1 MDNRCRRGTD
11 SDMRRGL
18 LQRDAELASLERVV
32 QQMRAGSGRVMVVEG
47 PAGVGKSSLLRATAQ
62 AAEDAGCRVLRA
74 WGGPL
79 EQEAGWGIVR
89 QLFGPVATGP
99 QWAEFGVGAA
109 ALASRVLH
117 PDPAIPAPTGDAVHA
132 SSYGLTWLAYGLAE
146 HSPTLLVIDDV
157 HWADPP
163 SLRWLAQLS
172 RRLGEMHLGVLCA
185 VRDGEPSSEPA
196 TLTELVAAAPAAVR
210 PRPLGP
216 EAVET
221 IVIERLPTADPAF
234 ASACHAASAGN
245 PFMLGALLDQIVA
258 EAVVP
263 SGETAARLTTFG
275 PGQVARSVELQL
287 GRLPVGASEV
297 AQGFAVLG
305 RGAPLRHAAALAGI
319 DLDWAQRVSDH
330 LTAGGL
336 LVGAGDGYTLTHPLV
351 AAALYRGLTPGRRSL
366 LHHRAASALTGE
378 GADPEAVGLHLL
390 RTEPA
395 GDAQTIK
402 TLRAAATRASARGAP
417 ESAAAFLRRALLER
431 PAVVGAAAE
440 VHGELGLCLAAL
452 VQPGARDHL
461 EQAVELAATPGQ
473 RLRLALTGSRA
484 LGLAGYFGEAI
495 DLARRSLRQ
504 PAEPGDEQR
513 SELELEMVCNMI
525 LSAETVDEGTE
536 LVRHRTS
543 TDTTGAPWEV
553 VDAWLALN
561 AGAPAD
567 RVNALLGPA
576 RAEVMPPSHADSL
589 VSTCAK
595 FVLIANGE
603 LETALS
609 WCDALVELARPQ
621 GWLIALAHG
630 SFMRAIT
637 LLQLG
642 RIHEARDDAQL
653 SFEFKQGNSPSAAL
667 VWSLFPLV
675 GALTELGELDAADS
689 AFDTAHRSGDP
700 PAAMLGSTLLLEQRA
715 HLRLAQHRYADA
727 HADLVLAAAWW
738 RRLRVHHPAV
748 ASWRVDDSEAL
759 IALGAREAAHEL
771 AQEHL
776 ALAEQTGQPAPRC
789 AGLRAVARTLDPG
802 QAVPLL
808 EQAVEL
814 VAGGPARLEHARALL
829 DLGSALRRTNRRS
842 TAVDQLR
849 QALDLAERG
858 GMRRLA
864 DRAKAELRAA
874 GSRPRRSA
882 VTGIESLTPAE
893 RQVASL
899 AEAGY
904 ANREIAQ
911 HLYVTRRTV
920 ETHLTHAFAK
930 LGISSRADLAR
941 LFADDEGAHGL
952 VDTAT
957 HAARR

>member
-1 MDNRCRRGTD
+1 M
-11 SDMRRGL
+11 
-18 LQRDAELASLERVV
+18 
-32 QQMRAGSGRVMVVEG
+32 
-47 PAGVGKSSLLRATAQ
+47 
-62 AAEDAGCRVLRA
+62 
-74 WGGPL
+74 
-79 EQEAGWGIVR
+79 
-89 QLFGPVATGP
+89 
-99 QWAEFGVGAA
+99 
-109 ALASRVLH
+109 
-117 PDPAIPAPTGDAVHA
+117 
-132 SSYGLTWLAYGLAE
+132 
-146 HSPTLLVIDDV
+146 
-157 HWADPP
+157 
-163 SLRWLAQLS
+163 
-172 RRLGEMHLGVLCA
+172 
-185 VRDGEPSSEPA
+185 
-196 TLTELVAAAPAAVR
+196 
-210 PRPLGP
+210 
-216 EAVET
+216 
-221 IVIERLPTADPAF
+221 
-234 ASACHAASAGN
+234 
-245 PFMLGALLDQIVA
+245 
-258 EAVVP
+258 
-263 SGETAARLTTFG
+263 
-275 PGQVARSVELQL
+275 
-287 GRLPVGASEV
+287 
-297 AQGFAVLG
+297 
-305 RGAPLRHAAALAGI
+305 
-319 DLDWAQRVSDH
+319 
-330 LTAGGL
+330 
-336 LVGAGDGYTLTHPLV
+336 
-351 AAALYRGLTPGRRSL
+351 
-366 LHHRAASALTGE
+366 
-378 GADPEAVGLHLL
+378 
-390 RTEPA
+390 
-395 GDAQTIK
+395 
-402 TLRAAATRASARGAP
+402 
-417 ESAAAFLRRALLER
+417 
-431 PAVVGAAAE
+431 
-440 VHGELGLCLAAL
+440 
-452 VQPGARDHL
+452 
-461 EQAVELAATPGQ
+461 
-473 RLRLALTGSRA
+473 
-484 LGLAGYFGEAI
+484 
-495 DLARRSLRQ
+495 
-504 PAEPGDEQR
+504 
-513 SELELEMVCNMI
+513 
-525 LSAETVDEGTE
+525 
-536 LVRHRTS
+536 
-543 TDTTGAPWEV
+543 
-553 VDAWLALN
+553 
-561 AGAPAD
+561 
-567 RVNALLGPA
+567 
-576 RAEVMPPSHADSL
+576 
-589 VSTCAK
+589 
-595 FVLIANGE
+595 LIANGE

-893 RQVASL
+893 RQVAQL
-899 AEAGY
+899 AEVGY

-930 LGISSRADLAR
+930 LGISGRADLAR